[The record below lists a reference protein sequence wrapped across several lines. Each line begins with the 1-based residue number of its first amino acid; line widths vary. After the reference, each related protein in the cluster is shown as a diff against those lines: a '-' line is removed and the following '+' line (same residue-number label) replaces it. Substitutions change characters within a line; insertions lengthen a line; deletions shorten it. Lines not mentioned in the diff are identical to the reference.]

1 MIELAWL
8 IAGLG
13 IGLTGGATLLW
24 WSERR
29 ARAREQAALEVQLA
43 WLHAALRDLSRAH
56 EALRDLVRRA
66 EHDLTGGAKRPSPEQ
81 VAHAAHN
88 LHQAAREAEIAL
100 ERTRE
105 LRRAL
110 QASQRTL
117 CGRAQV
123 LHPERGLVPAEDL
136 GLPGLLEPGLPSLSP
151 SPSPSPSPSATPLS
165 AADPGGDRGS
175 ERLSALTPEGP
186 PRAKL
191 AL

>member
-8 IAGLG
+8 VAGLG

-29 ARAREQAALEVQLA
+29 ARAREQAGLEVQLA

-66 EHDLTGGAKRPSPEQ
+66 EQDLTGGAKRPSPEQ

-88 LHQAAREAEIAL
+88 LHEAAREAEIAL

-123 LHPERGLVPAEDL
+123 LHPERGLLPAEDL
-136 GLPGLLEPGLPSLSP
+136 GLPGLLEP
-151 SPSPSPSPSATPLS
+151 PSAAPSGAQL
-165 AADPGGDRGS
+165 APGAPAS
-175 ERLSALTPEGP
+175 ERPSSQRLGERPSQRLDAVSPEAP